1 MAVDMFLKL
10 DGVPGESR
18 DAAHKGSID
27 ITSFSWGESNTGSV
41 GAATGAGAHTGRVS
55 FQDFHFPARVSAAT
69 PKLMLNCA
77 SGAHIPTGTFTVRR
91 AFVEG
96 KENTFDFLTY
106 KFQGVLITSVQEA
119 GDTSD
124 IPLDSVSFAFQKID
138 VMFKPITP
146 TGGAGV
152 PTGFAWDLAANKK
165 I

>member
-1 MAVDMFLKL
+1 MPVDMFLKL
-10 DGVPGESR
+10 DGIPGESR
-18 DAAHKGSID
+18 DAVHKGSID

-41 GAATGAGAHTGRVS
+41 GAATGGGAHTGKVS
-55 FQDFHFPARVSAAT
+55 FQDFHFTAKVSVAS

-96 KENTFDFLTY
+96 KENSFDFLVY
-106 KFQGVLITSVQEA
+106 KFQGVLITSVQEG
-119 GDTSD
+119 GDISD

-138 VMFKPITP
+138 VMYKPQLP

-152 PTGFAWDLAANKK
+152 PTEFAWDLTANKK